1 MGFRTILYFLSFTAI
16 FTLNIFSAQ
25 ANELTSGP
33 VVNLAKYTG
42 LWYEAA
48 RTPNDFEDNIVRK
61 NGQEYGA
68 CYNATARY
76 SIRKS
81 DQINVQNKCLRKS
94 KSGSVYKDT
103 VKGLAI
109 AEKDSRNRKLQIAF
123 GSGVAQFFQRAIS
136 SGGFDY
142 WIYCLG
148 PVNSNGQYDWAVV
161 SGAKKDFLFLLTRS
175 KSVSKSKRAK
185 MLNCAKKNGLPI
197 QKLLYMQK

>member
-1 MGFRTILYFLSFTAI
+1 MGFRYFLSLLGFTMI
-16 FTLNIFSAQ
+16 FTFNLLSANASQ
-25 ANELTSGP
+25 LTSGP
-33 VVNLAKYTG
+33 VVNLNKYIG

-48 RTPNDFEDNIVRK
+48 RTPNDFEDNTIRK
-61 NGQEYGA
+61 NGQEYGP

-76 SIRKS
+76 SVRKAGE
-81 DQINVQNKCLRKS
+81 INVQNKCLRKS

-109 AEKDSRNRKLQIAF
+109 SEKNSRNRKLQIAF

-148 PVNSNGQYDWAVV
+148 PVNNKGQYDWAVV

-175 KSVSKSKRAK
+175 KSLSKGKRTK
-185 MLNCAKKNGLPI
+185 MLSCARKNGLPVNKLI
-197 QKLLYMQK
+197 YKQK